1 MISKPSNETAEFWI
15 ITNVLECK
23 NTLKWW
29 RENAQSMTREFES
42 ECERIEKYLGEAAE
56 RLQGMRDGW

>member
-29 RENAQSMTREFES
+29 RENAQSMTREFEA
-42 ECERIEKYLGEAAE
+42 ETKLVEEMLERATNNLKAV
-56 RLQGMRDGW
+56 RHGW